1 VQPDPGKYQTAWS
14 AMALLVKKDLVIRK
28 GHPPLFSLSDEGLEL
43 AERMMKA
50 EDPSFV
56 PFFNIQGTSR
66 PGPLPE
72 WQNGTCRRKLLCW
85 GLRHMHTPAPPPTV
99 ERVAPLAKEPEPQK
113 PAAPKNRNVEPQP
126 KNPAASKKR
135 NLAAELFSDDES
147 PAPKEK
153 GARSR
158 ADEDAARGTTYVL
171 PKASNASTY
180 TPTTDPRRR
189 YLGQGT
195 KRPAHA
201 SVVHGTRPASYH
213 AVHATPYGDVVSRR
227 GRADR
232 ASRRAAAAHRD
243 P

>member
-1 VQPDPGKYQTAWS
+1 
-14 AMALLVKKDLVIRK
+14 MALLVKKDLVIRK

-66 PGPLPE
+66 PAPSPV
-72 WQNGTCRRKLLCW
+72 WQNGTCRPTLLFWSLC
-85 GLRHMHTPAPPPTV
+85 HMHTPGPPPTV
-99 ERVAPLAKEPEPQK
+99 ERVAPPAKEPKPKK
-113 PAAPKNRNVEPQP
+113 PAAPKNRDVEPQP
-126 KNPAASKKR
+126 KKPAAPKKR
-135 NLAAELFSDDES
+135 DLATELFSDDES

-171 PKASNASTY
+171 PRASNASTY

-195 KRPAHA
+195 TRPARA
-201 SVVHGTRPASYH
+201 SVVHSLYH
-213 AVHATPYGDVVSRR
+213 AVHAIPFHAAPYRDVVSRR
-227 GRADR
+227 GRADH